1 MIDPLN
7 RFQKKIKTGRSFT
20 LKSIIK
26 GLSLVALFSFAMM
39 SSAAN
44 AAQKIG
50 VVDVQQVLQALPQVA
65 DIEQRIN
72 AEFADQIQEVQR
84 LRSDGNFLVEK
95 LQREEATMAETQIK
109 ELQQQI
115 NDVGQQLQTMGQPL
129 QQNMQRRT
137 QEERN
142 KLLGLIK
149 QSIDAIAA
157 SGDYDIILNASAV
170 PYMKANSGFDIS
182 QQVLDQ
188 VSKAE

>member
-1 MIDPLN
+1 M
-7 RFQKKIKTGRSFT
+7 KSF
-20 LKSIIK
+20 IK
-26 GLSLVALFSFAMM
+26 GMSIVAVFSMAVVAN
-39 SSAAN
+39 SAN

-65 DIEQRIN
+65 TIEQSIN
-72 AEFADQIQEVQR
+72 AEFAEDIQEVQR

-95 LQREEATMAETQIK
+95 LQREEATMSEAQIK

-115 NDVGQQLQTMGQPL
+115 NEIGQQLQAKGQPL
-129 QQNMQRRT
+129 QQNMQQRT

-149 QSIDAIAA
+149 QSIDSIAA
-157 SGDYDIILNASAV
+157 KGGYDMILNANSV
-170 PYMKANSGFDIS
+170 PYMKPEFDVS

-188 VSKAE
+188 VSKAQ

>member
-1 MIDPLN
+1 MAVI
-7 RFQKKIKTGRSFT
+7 
-20 LKSIIK
+20 
-26 GLSLVALFSFAMM
+26 

-44 AAQKIG
+44 AAEKIG
-50 VVDVQQVLQALPQVA
+50 VVDVQLVLQALPQVA
-65 DIEQRIN
+65 TIEDSIN
-72 AEFADQIQEVQR
+72 AEFADDIQEVQR

-115 NDVGQQLQTMGQPL
+115 NDVGQQLQAKGQPL

-157 SGDYDIILNASAV
+157 AGSYDMILNASAV
-170 PYMKANSGFDIS
+170 PFMKDEFDIS
-182 QQVLDQ
+182 QQVLEQ